1 MSFSS
6 YMYASRRR
14 FPVVRVMHRDTDVDD
29 PGLYESEELE
39 ERHKHAGQAVTHTI
53 S

>member
-1 MSFSS
+1 
-6 YMYASRRR
+6 
-14 FPVVRVMHRDTDVDD
+14 MHRDTDVDD